1 MSTIQSSSVLLG
13 RKSALSEGSASVRTV
28 RSIAYSRHG
37 SAITARPIHSRRVA
51 RCGWAVSGPVV
62 CSSLCAISIS
72 SNCEVP
78 EAAVTAGAAGVTD
91 GSAVA
96 QAAEVGD
103 QAVAHLGREGVLGEA
118 PQRAGDR
125 PQLLEVLGAT
135 GTGVEVVLQPPRL
148 GRGQGALEVVR
159 HELDHLDAGEI
170 VGVAMDGLVGH
181 QSESVSFL
189 AVSPISSAVTA
200 S

>member
-13 RKSALSEGSASVRTV
+13 RRSALSEGSASVRTV

-37 SAITARPIHSRRVA
+37 SAITASPIHSRRVA

-96 QAAEVGD
+96 AAEVGD

-118 PQRAGDR
+118 PQRAGDG

-148 GRGQGALEVVR
+148 GRGQRALEVVR

-181 QSESVSFL
+181 QSESVS
-189 AVSPISSAVTA
+189 
-200 S
+200 